1 MLILKLGSP
10 TCSHASPITR
20 SPIWRHCCHGTG
32 IASAAWTTPPEPVEG
47 GVEGLNL
54 SKADH
59 GGAST
64 RAHHR
69 PCRSN
74 PPRGRATIVGPCN
87 QHGTG
92 RRLSL
97 GLWYRRTT
105 HDGLHGS
112 RAGIFAGTDRRAQT
126 QQRAS
131 AVVSSRLRS
140 YGPTHRRADVVEL
153 KTRRQKSAAAN
164 HTNWCVSTTGAAA
177 STGWIR
183 LNSVPSGTDRLP
195 V

>member
-1 MLILKLGSP
+1 MAAP
-10 TCSHASPITR
+10 AHVFT
-20 SPIWRHCCHGTG
+20 
-32 IASAAWTTPPEPVEG
+32 IARV
-47 GVEGLNL
+47 
-54 SKADH
+54 
-59 GGAST
+59 
-64 RAHHR
+64 AHIIR
-69 PCRSN
+69 EDE
-74 PPRGRATIVGPCN
+74 ATIVGPCN
-87 QHGTG
+87 QHGAG

-177 STGWIR
+177 STGWILIVHGSASKCLGSQRCR
-183 LNSVPSGTDRLP
+183 LVPA
-195 V
+195 

>member
-1 MLILKLGSP
+1 MAAP
-10 TCSHASPITR
+10 AHVFT
-20 SPIWRHCCHGTG
+20 
-32 IASAAWTTPPEPVEG
+32 IARVAQIIREDE
-47 GVEGLNL
+47 
-54 SKADH
+54 
-59 GGAST
+59 
-64 RAHHR
+64 
-69 PCRSN
+69 
-74 PPRGRATIVGPCN
+74 ATIVGPCN
-87 QHGTG
+87 QHGAG

-177 STGWIR
+177 STGWILTR
-183 LNSVPSGTDRLP
+183 ERVMGGQGIARRPLIRRARNKNYPADFPVWWSTYRRPSGTIVSFGGSPD